1 MHDRHTHNTPIT
13 ILSFYSLTH
22 FSLSHTFIQS
32 ILLLH
37 SSSENHSV
45 STHTHTRVSP
55 DTPFNCRTKPS
66 PPKSKHVHRCTFF
79 PSEPQQKMPRL
90 PSVWWAGGLVCL
102 LNLDPCFYTWLWNV
116 WISLSP
122 PPSKLSVNV
131 RLGEVLTSLF
141 TMSTV
146 CLTSRTCQY
155 VSLQASERTLSVW
168 LPGILFVFPDS
179 FTVNTSRLFILSG

>member
-45 STHTHTRVSP
+45 STHTLVQA
-55 DTPFNCRTKPS
+55 RTHPLTAVPS
-66 PPKSKHVHRCTFF
+66 PLPLKANTCIDALFSPANLSRKCIDYTICLMSGGFGVLV
-79 PSEPQQKMPRL
+79 EPWPLFLHMTVECMDLTLTTSFK
-90 PSVWWAGGLVCL
+90 
-102 LNLDPCFYTWLWNV
+102 T
-116 WISLSP
+116 
-122 PPSKLSVNV
+122 LSVNV